1 MSTLVDNFVTKGKKK
16 DQENIYKCDV
26 CDKSF
31 VLIHTLKRHFKIIHN
46 DCKGS
51 SCKCDHCGKTF
62 LSKGHLRR
70 HVESKHDI
78 RIVPRCDQCKKPFS
92 SNDRNATYV
101 IDHFH
106 LNLRCR
112 NIFNHIKL

>member
-1 MSTLVDNFVTKGKKK
+1 MSTLVDNFVTTGNKK

-51 SCKCDHCGKTF
+51 SCKCDYCGKTF
-62 LSKGHLRR
+62 LSTGHLRR
-70 HVESKHDI
+70 HVESKQDI

-92 SNDRNATYV
+92 SNDT
-101 IDHFH
+101 
-106 LNLRCR
+106 LRR
-112 NIFNHIKL
+112 HMMN